1 MKPGRTYLAASP
13 IIIQP
18 SWYLA
23 FEYLYVDR
31 IAAALVASNRR
42 SALAIL
48 SSSRLD
54 AIFAKWVS
62 RARMEG
68 EDEIREAR
76 RYIE

>member
-1 MKPGRTYLAASP
+1 
-13 IIIQP
+13 
-18 SWYLA
+18 
-23 FEYLYVDR
+23 LYVDR

-68 EDEIREAR
+68 EDEMREAR